1 MKKIIALILATI
13 MVMFAVAACGGTE
26 PAGTTAK
33 PNTPDNGTSASTTEA
48 TTTEPAPVIPDPVK
62 MVVYCAMGEEA
73 LAINIATNEPAGK
86 LKAGEGVAVVQGNF
100 YVAEYYNGESTAL
113 ADLGAA
119 FKTTGLSLGLTNRRS
134 ETNPK
139 NPGKINGGSWWKT
152 VGKQNFD
159 MNIYMDTVAMNTAMG
174 EYKDDL
180 GEFGTLTVVKVENG
194 EIIFNSSVDGE
205 LLASEIN
212 VKFAYITADGVAIK
226 TATNT
231 QAKTPIA
238 NQTDIIRYAIDIGN
252 GKEAGY
258 FAGVWQSY
266 LDNYGAPGSTTKC
279 QCELCAGA
287 KSLQDH
293 YQNEWFAATIPVKY
307 KSALTNYGYIALD
320 ANELQAVLAA
330 KDAELAAATKAFND
344 AVAAHAT
351 VKPLKDAMDAAKAT
365 YDELHNADSKDEQQ
379 ATKDAKAAYDA
390 AKKAYDDAVAADAA
404 LKALLDAQTA
414 ATTAQKTATT
424 NYNNAVKG
432 DDNAEAY
439 TEALATW
446 TAIYA
451 KYCAAYEEA
460 ANLILWDKENVA
472 ESYLYKTYAGVAE
485 DQLVAPTYTYFY
497 DVATDTYTVYVTS
510 ATDANIRVSW

>member
-13 MVMFAVAACGGTE
+13 MVMFAVAACGGTQ

-119 FKTTGLSLGLTNRRS
+119 FKTTGLSLGLTNKRS
-134 ETNPK
+134 ADNPK
-139 NPGKINGGSWWKT
+139 NPGKVNGGSWWKS
-152 VGKQNFD
+152 VGKRNYD

-194 EIIFNSSVDGE
+194 EIIFNSSIDGE

-212 VKFAYITADGVAIK
+212 VKFAYITADGVSIK

-231 QAKTPIA
+231 TAKTPVA
-238 NQTDIIRYAIDIGN
+238 NQTDIIRYAIDIAH

-258 FAGVWQSY
+258 LASVWQAY
-266 LDNYGAPGSTTKC
+266 LDNYGAPGSTTMC
-279 QCELCAGA
+279 QCDLCKGE
-287 KSLQDH
+287 KHLQAH
-293 YQNEWFAATIPVKY
+293 WESEWNAIQIQANY

-320 ANELQAVLAA
+320 ATELKTVLDA
-330 KDAELAAATKAFND
+330 KDAALTAAQTAFDTAIAANETVAALKAAAEAEG
-344 AVAAHAT
+344 AT
-351 VKPLKDAMDAAKAT
+351 
-365 YDELHNADSKDEQQ
+365 DE
-379 ATKDAKAAYDA
+379 
-390 AKKAYDDAVAADAA
+390 AKKAYTDALAADANLTA
-404 LKALLDAQTA
+404 LNEALATA
-414 ATTAQKTATT
+414 TAEQKTATT

-432 DDNAEAY
+432 DENAEAY
-439 TEALATW
+439 TTKLAEQKAL
-446 TAIYA
+446 YE
-451 KYCAAYEEA
+451 KFCAAYEDA
-460 ANLILWDKENVA
+460 SNLVLWDKENVA
-472 ESYLYKTYAGVAE
+472 ESYLYKAYVGVAE

-497 DVATDTYTVYVTS
+497 DAATDTYTVYVTS

>member
-13 MVMFAVAACGGTE
+13 MVMFAVAACGGTQ

-119 FKTTGLSLGLTNRRS
+119 FKTTGLSIGLTNKRS
-134 ETNPK
+134 ADNPK

-194 EIIFNSSVDGE
+194 EIIFNSSIDGE

-212 VKFAYITADGVAIK
+212 VKFAYITADGVSIK

-231 QAKTPIA
+231 TAKTPVA
-238 NQTDIIRYAIDIGN
+238 NQTDIIRYAIDIAN

-258 FAGVWQSY
+258 IAGVWQAY

-279 QCELCAGA
+279 QCELCAGN

-293 YQNEWFAATIPVKY
+293 YQNEWYAATIPVKY
-307 KSALTNYGYIALD
+307 KSALTSYNYIALD
-320 ANELQAVLAA
+320 ANELQAVLATKNA
-330 KDAELAAATKAFND
+330 ALEAAQTAFDTAIAANETIAALKAAAEAEG
-344 AVAAHAT
+344 AT
-351 VKPLKDAMDAAKAT
+351 
-365 YDELHNADSKDEQQ
+365 DE
-379 ATKDAKAAYDA
+379 
-390 AKKAYDDAVAADAA
+390 AKKAYTDALAADANLTA
-404 LKALLDAQTA
+404 LNDAL
-414 ATTAQKTATT
+414 TTAKAEQKTADT

-432 DDNAEAY
+432 DENAESYTANYNKYKALYEAY
-439 TEALATW
+439 
-446 TAIYA
+446 
-451 KYCAAYEEA
+451 CVAYEDA
-460 ANLILWDKENVA
+460 SNLVLWDKENVA
-472 ESYLYKTYAGVAE
+472 ESYLYKAYVGVAE

-497 DVATDTYTVYVTS
+497 DAATDTYTVYVTS